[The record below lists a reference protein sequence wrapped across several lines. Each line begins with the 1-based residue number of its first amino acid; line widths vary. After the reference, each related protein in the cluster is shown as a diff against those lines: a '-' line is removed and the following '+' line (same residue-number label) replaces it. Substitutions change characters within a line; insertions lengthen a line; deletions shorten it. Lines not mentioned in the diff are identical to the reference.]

1 MPAAP
6 YPTLSGGG
14 YIYDPPQK
22 IEWIFADYV
31 AAKHSQ
37 STIFFGGISSLSY
50 DEYAGNYDGMTT
62 VEILKASLEK
72 LYNAYFDSAEFTV
85 TDNSVEG
92 STVLSVGIVGE
103 LIQAGVT
110 YKLNEVLTL
119 NSAMIKKLAT
129 FKT

>member
-62 VEILKASLEK
+62 VEIWFHASSVKTRMHRIGLLSFFVSSLALMARAQMK
-72 LYNAYFDSAEFTV
+72 LISSNF
-85 TDNSVEG
+85 
-92 STVLSVGIVGE
+92 GIWHNYR
-103 LIQAGVT
+103 L
-110 YKLNEVLTL
+110 
-119 NSAMIKKLAT
+119 
-129 FKT
+129 